1 MKFLQ
6 PKVLLVDDDPVFLA
20 LINKQFKNSG
30 FDTIASFG
38 SAIEAL
44 KSDVGKPDIVF
55 VDFHMNDINGA
66 RASKMFNKKWKNARV
81 ILISNSDSIKR
92 KVKKSRYGIDDTV
105 LKYADFSEFLNQVKI
120 AKRNIVLRLIWR
132 VSMIVLLALACYFLF
147 TFSIKSN

>member
-6 PKVLLVDDDPVFLA
+6 PKVLLVDDDPVYLA

-30 FDTIASFG
+30 IDTIASYE

-44 KSDVGKPDIVF
+44 KSDVGIPDIIF

-66 RASKMFNKKWKNARV
+66 KASKMFNKKWKNARV